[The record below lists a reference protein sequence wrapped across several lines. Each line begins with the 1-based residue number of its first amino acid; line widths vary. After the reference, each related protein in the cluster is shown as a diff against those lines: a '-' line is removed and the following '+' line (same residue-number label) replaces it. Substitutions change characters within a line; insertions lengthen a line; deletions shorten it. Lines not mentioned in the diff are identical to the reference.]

1 MKTALAAIALLL
13 LPFALRAAEP
23 VNAAPQVKLSFSA
36 ATKFTNGTDFPVGA
50 VVRYHVFGALK
61 GAEKFLVGSP
71 ITATNTTISVGLEM
85 GKTYCYVVYT
95 EVNGSGIFSAAS
107 NEACKS
113 FDQPAS
119 VTITIT

>member
-1 MKTALAAIALLL
+1 MKIVIAAIALLL

-23 VNAAPQVKLSFSA
+23 VNAAPQVRLSFTA
-36 ATKFTNGTDFPVGA
+36 AAKFTSGTDFPVGA

-61 GAEKFLVGSP
+61 GAEKFLIGTP
-71 ITATNTTISVGLEM
+71 ISATSATISTGLEM

-95 EVNGSGIFSAAS
+95 EVNGNGIFSAAS